1 MPARDNNTPTVL
13 RNGLL
18 VWLRTLLVMIAVLAL
33 ARGILLASYPSYF
46 EDLTFREIV
55 ASFAV
60 GLRFD
65 AAAAL
70 LTITLPLLPLWIPW
84 PRRWRK
90 GAVQTSQ
97 WLCAVLVLAAAAAL
111 WSDLL
116 FWGESGRHLT
126 VEPAGV
132 LNDFAPVLLLA
143 VREYPLQLAALVIGG
158 AVLVRLVRWAF
169 LPVRNSGH
177 IHHSWWS
184 VVLLWAVV
192 SAASFA
198 GIRGSLGKE
207 PLRSSDA
214 LSAGSEAAGGLA
226 LNGWYSFLYS
236 IFNEQHPPVL
246 YLNERDAV
254 QITRRLVAADGDQFT
269 SERFPL
275 LRRNAARAAVSD
287 SSERLNVV
295 LMVVESLNA
304 SLLESFGGT
313 TSVMPFLD
321 SLARR
326 SLIFTNC
333 SAFGTRSFRGL
344 CAITASIPN
353 LGPNPYAITL
363 TLPKLRGLGDIL
375 REQGYRVR
383 FMHAAAPGSMGIQG
397 ICRMAGYEEFVT
409 EADFPRSQRNGSWG
423 VWDNVALERVSHELD
438 SLREPFHYGLFT
450 LCTHSPWTL
459 PRGFAPPIPAT
470 VPGAERLNTYAYLDQ
485 ALRDYFRHEAT
496 QERFKRTL
504 YVIVGDHTSHGEEG
518 ETFRVACIFYAPGRL
533 QEEARTSPVSHL
545 DILPTILD
553 LCGIPSERAAFGRS
567 MLDADTAARFV
578 VTDQS
583 NNYGW
588 QRGSWRLLCDANRL
602 MSLQNLSEP
611 LKTRRNLL
619 TSEPQ
624 IADSLAREFRAFY
637 QVAEQTLREN
647 RVSQ

>member
-1 MPARDNNTPTVL
+1 MPARDNNTPTIL
-13 RNGLL
+13 RSGLA
-18 VWLRTLLVMIAVLAL
+18 VWLRTLLVMIAVLML
-33 ARGILLASYPSYF
+33 ARGILLAAYSSHF
-46 EDLTFREIV
+46 NALSLREI
-55 ASFAV
+55 AGSFAV

-70 LTITLPLLPLWIPW
+70 LTVTLPLLPLWIPW
-84 PRRWRK
+84 PRAWQQS
-90 GAVQTSQ
+90 AVRLSQ
-97 WLCAVLVLAAAAAL
+97 WSCAVLFLAVAAVL

-116 FWGESGRHLT
+116 FWGESGHHLT

-132 LNDFAPVLLLA
+132 LNDVAPVLLLA
-143 VREYPLQLAALVIGG
+143 FREYPLQLAALVIGG
-158 AVLVRLVRWAF
+158 VILVRLVRWAF
-169 LPVRNSGH
+169 LPVRNAEP

-184 VVLLWAVV
+184 IVLLWVVV
-192 SAASFA
+192 STASLA

-236 IFNEQHPPVL
+236 TFNEQHPPVL
-246 YLNERDAV
+246 YMDEHESV
-254 QITRRLVAADGDQFT
+254 SITRRLVAADGDRFA

-275 LRRNAARAAVSD
+275 LRRSVRHSAIAD

-295 LMVVESLNA
+295 LIVVESLNA
-304 SLLESFGGT
+304 SLLESLGGSM
-313 TSVMPFLD
+313 SVMPFLD
-321 SLARR
+321 SLARQ

-344 CAITASIPN
+344 CAITASVPN

-383 FMHAAAPGSMGIQG
+383 FMHAAAPGSMGIEG

-423 VWDNVALERVSHELD
+423 VWDHVALERVSRELD

-450 LCTHSPWTL
+450 LCTHAPWTL
-459 PRGFAPPIPAT
+459 PPGFPSPIPAA

-485 ALRDYFRHEAT
+485 ALRVFFRREART
-496 QERFKRTL
+496 ERFNRTL
-504 YVIVGDHTSHGEEG
+504 YVIVGDHTSHAEEG
-518 ETFRVACIFYAPGRL
+518 ETFRVGCIFYSPGRL
-533 QEEARTSPVSHL
+533 HGEVRTYPVSHL
-545 DILPTILD
+545 DVMPTILD
-553 LCGIPSERAAFGRS
+553 LCGMQSEHASFGRS
-567 MLDADTAARFV
+567 MLDPDTGTRFV

-588 QRGSWRLLCDANRL
+588 QRGSWRLLCDADRL
-602 MSLQNLSEP
+602 ISLQNLSEP

-619 TSEPQ
+619 TEEPE
-624 IADSLAREFRAFY
+624 IADSLSREFRAFY
-637 QVAEQTLREN
+637 QIAEQALREN